1 MLKLATL
8 TSLYNHIMFDLFVL
22 PLQLIRG
29 QEETHMPQLAAVDA
43 PKRCDRSRSSDRFLI
58 LISLIKGKSLST
70 EEYSQLASDAA
81 TTYYNSRGSI
91 TAGLRAAAEGL
102 NTALLGMN
110 QKATFETQPRLA
122 VVNLAAIRG
131 SDLYL
136 AHAGTTH
143 TFILTK
149 DGVQAFSE
157 LEGGNRGLGFS
168 RSTPIRYYQTGLQN
182 ADLVL
187 FSHNPPPGWN
197 KDSLADASKQTLDHL
212 RRRLLD
218 KAGSD
223 IQAALIQVRQGKGDI
238 HRLKPRTLFVA
249 SGSPL
254 PPHLESASAE
264 TAAKSGT
271 AAAMTQPETS
281 DYQDNI
287 PVYDTLPDI
296 SAEPIEEPDEA
307 GLAAPEAVVPPP
319 EPEMPQEEL
328 PEPETEAAQPIEP
341 EAEAPQSF
349 EPAADTITP
358 ARAPSRPRRPVP
370 FAGEPVAEQEPP
382 VAPAGDTLPQQ
393 AEEPGGDE
401 PQASEEPV
409 RNDSWKQSLRERWLQ
424 IRSRSARQGASG
436 GGLLARIFAPDHKS
450 RLSTRNMLFIAIVV
464 PLIVVAIGAT
474 VYFRLGRAER
484 HQAYLL
490 QAAQQV
496 ELARNSEGPK
506 VQRQAWNQALS
517 LLEQAEGYGMSSQ
530 SRQLRQEIEATL
542 DSMEGITRSLFQPIL
557 VQQTEGVNITRMV
570 ANMND
575 VYALDASENRVLR
588 LELSGNTYSLDETF
602 NCSSG
607 AHDVRIVSD
616 LVDIIILP
624 VNSPFG
630 ATVLAVDKTGNLMYC
645 IPGEP
650 PVVTSLAP
658 PDNNWGQPVDIDLGG
673 TNLFILDILK
683 DTMLSYRGTNQAFD
697 QNPNWFFDDEK
708 PKLSDLIAISA
719 YGNDVYMLHADGS
732 MSLCTYRLGRDD
744 TTKCNDVSYF
754 DERPGAETEPRVMGG
769 TRFIQLIST
778 EPPQSS
784 LFILDADTPAIYQ
797 FSLRLTFI
805 KQIRPLTNDDYS
817 VPQVPATAFVV
828 TPGRNIL
835 LAFGDVIYKG
845 FLP

>member
-1 MLKLATL
+1 
-8 TSLYNHIMFDLFVL
+8 MFDLFVL

-29 QEETHMPQLAAVDA
+29 HEETHMPQLAAVDA
-43 PKRCDRSRSSDRFLI
+43 PKRCDRSRSNDRFLI
-58 LISLIKGKSLST
+58 LISLIKGKPFST

-102 NTALLGMN
+102 NAALLGMN
-110 QKATFETQPRLA
+110 QKAIFETQPRLA
-122 VVNLAAIRG
+122 AVNLAAIRG
-131 SDLYL
+131 NDLYL

-143 TFILTK
+143 TFVLTK
-149 DGVQAFSE
+149 VGVEVFSE
-157 LEGGNRGLGFS
+157 LESGNRGLGVS
-168 RSTPIRYYQTGLQN
+168 RSTPIRYYQTSLQN
-182 ADLVL
+182 ADLIL
-187 FSHNPPPGWN
+187 FTHNPPAGWN

-212 RRRLLD
+212 RRHLLD
-218 KAGSD
+218 QAGFD

-254 PPHLESASAE
+254 PPELESPSAE
-264 TAAKSGT
+264 PDAKSET
-271 AAAMTQPETS
+271 ADALAQPETG

-287 PVYDTLPDI
+287 PVYDSLPDI
-296 SAEPIEEPDEA
+296 NAEPIEEPAETES
-307 GLAAPEAVVPPP
+307 AAPEDVVPFP
-319 EPEMPQEEL
+319 EPEIPQDEMPKPKVETAL
-328 PEPETEAAQPIEP
+328 PY
-341 EAEAPQSF
+341 
-349 EPAADTITP
+349 EPAAEAATP
-358 ARAPSRPRRPVP
+358 AWTPSRPRRPVP
-370 FAGEPVAEQEPP
+370 FAVEPGVEQEPP
-382 VAPAGDTLPQQ
+382 VVASEDTLPQP
-393 AEEPGGDE
+393 EEPRVDE
-401 PQASEEPV
+401 PQAAEEPV
-409 RNDSWKQSLRERWLQ
+409 RNNAWKQSLRERWLQ
-424 IRSRSARQGASG
+424 IRSRSAGQRSSSG
-436 GGLLARIFAPDHKS
+436 SFLARIFAPDQES

-474 VYFRLGRAER
+474 VYFRLGRTER

-496 ELARNSEGPK
+496 EIARNSEGPK
-506 VQRQAWNQALS
+506 LQRQAWNQALS
-517 LLEQAEGYGMSSQ
+517 LLEQAEAYGKTSE
-530 SRQLRQEIEATL
+530 SRQLRQEIETTL
-542 DSMEGITRSLFQPIL
+542 DTMEGITRSLFQPIL

-570 ANMND
+570 ANMNE
-575 VYALDASENRVLR
+575 VYALDAALNRVLR
-588 LELSGNTYSLDETF
+588 LELSGNTYTLDDTF

-607 AHDVRIVSD
+607 THDVRIVSD

-658 PDNNWGQPVDIDLGG
+658 PDNNWGQPVDVDLGG
-673 TNLFILDILK
+673 TNLFILDVLK

-697 QNPNWFFDDEK
+697 QNPNWFFDKEK
-708 PKLSDLIAISA
+708 PNLADLTAISA

-754 DERPGAETEPRVMGG
+754 DERPGAEPEPRVMGG
-769 TRFIQLIST
+769 TRFIQMMST

-805 KQIRPLTNDDYS
+805 KQIRPLSNDDYS

-835 LAFGDVIYKG
+835 LAFGDVLYKG

>member
-1 MLKLATL
+1 
-8 TSLYNHIMFDLFVL
+8 MFDLFVL

-29 QEETHMPQLAAVDA
+29 HEETHMPQLAAVDA
-43 PKRCDRSRSSDRFLI
+43 PKRSDRSRSSDRFLI
-58 LISLIKGKSLST
+58 LISLIKGKPLST
-70 EEYSQLASDAA
+70 EEYSQLSSDAA
-81 TTYYNSRGSI
+81 ATYYSSRGSI
-91 TAGLRAAAEGL
+91 TSGLRAAAEGL
-102 NTALLGMN
+102 NAALLNMN

-122 VVNLAAIRG
+122 AVNLAAIRG

-136 AHAGTTH
+136 AHAGTTR
-143 TFILTK
+143 TFVLSK
-149 DGVQAFSE
+149 EGVEEFSE
-157 LEGGNRGLGFS
+157 FEGGSRGIGVS
-168 RSTPIRYYQTGLQN
+168 RSTPIRYYQTSLQN

-187 FSHNPPPGWN
+187 FTQNPPAGWN
-197 KDSLADASKQTLDHL
+197 KASLADASKQTLDHL

-218 KAGSD
+218 QAGFD

-238 HRLKPRTLFVA
+238 HRLKPRTLFAA

-254 PPHLESASAE
+254 PPELEHAPE
-264 TAAKSGT
+264 TAASEVHPSPEPP
-271 AAAMTQPETS
+271 QPEPVE
-281 DYQDNI
+281 YQDNI
-287 PVYDTLPDI
+287 PVYDALPDI
-296 SAEPIEEPDEA
+296 SAEPIEEPVET
-307 GLAAPEAVVPPP
+307 GSHVPDNIVPAP
-319 EPEMPQEEL
+319 EPEIPQEEL
-328 PEPETEAAQPIEP
+328 LEP
-341 EAEAPQSF
+341 EAEVVQPLNPAVESAAPSW
-349 EPAADTITP
+349 TT
-358 ARAPSRPRRPVP
+358 SRPRRPVSP
-370 FAGEPVAEQEPP
+370 VVEPAGEPEL
-382 VAPAGDTLPQQ
+382 PADAWQDDLAGQ
-393 AEEPGGDE
+393 AEETGEEE
-401 PQASEEPV
+401 PQEAEEPV
-409 RNDSWKQSLRERWLQ
+409 RNDTWKQSLREKWLQ
-424 IRSRSARQGASG
+424 VRSRSAEQGASG
-436 GGLLARIFAPDHKS
+436 GGLLSRIFAPDQES

-474 VYFRLGRAER
+474 VYFRLGRTER

-490 QAAQQV
+490 QAAQQA
-496 ELARNSEGPK
+496 EIARNTEGPRL
-506 VQRQAWNQALS
+506 QRQAWNQALS
-517 LLEQAEGYGMSSQ
+517 LLEQAENYGKTSE

-542 DSMEGITRSLFQPIL
+542 DTMEGITRSLFQPIL

-570 ANMND
+570 ANMNE
-575 VYALDASENRVLR
+575 VYALDASLNRVLR
-588 LELSGNTYSLDETF
+588 LELSGNTYTLDESF

-607 AHDVRIVSD
+607 THDVRIVSD
-616 LVDIIILP
+616 LVDIISLP

-658 PDNNWGQPVDIDLGG
+658 PDNNWGQPVDVDLGG

-708 PKLSDLIAISA
+708 PELANLTAISA

-732 MSLCTYRLGRDD
+732 MSMCTYRLGRDD

-754 DERPGAETEPRVMGG
+754 DERPGAEPEPRVMEG
-769 TRFIQLIST
+769 THFIQMLST

-805 KQIRPLTNDDYS
+805 KQIRPLSNDDYS

-835 LAFGDVIYKG
+835 LAFGDILYKG